1 MMRKYSSFMFAVF
14 AFVIGIMV
22 SNFVSAATSMHKV
35 SDTTGT
41 VTRVELTNVDLNI
54 YSKYNAKIQSISN
67 NLLPI
72 SSLVGDEASSGDKF
86 YKDFYNKKSNR
97 ILAKA
102 SPGST
107 ISIRITPELKL
118 ERYFT
123 TYLALQR
130 PHRIANNK
138 FELLIKNPTGF
149 LNKPSSK
156 KKISTMSYTIPGN
169 ADFVYVCWCND
180 YADPNYMKFGNFTIR
195 QHDTIK
201 TEYYIFT
208 SDEAFKKAYKIWTG
222 QSLGSNITVPAKS
235 SANNPKS
242 SIKPQSDGDEGGI
255 GLVEIG
261 GAAAVIGAGAWAASH
276 FFGGGGASGEAGASG
291 AEDGASAE
299 PETFIY
305 TDPATGA
312 QSLYEKDPDTGQWV
326 NPQTGGV
333 LDMSDLGRFTDQRG
347 SDRKWMNTQ
356 MNNLGNRNTAFDTDL
371 KNDWQN
377 MLDEDAAIDQQGRKD
392 KLALKTGTYGMT
404 DQERNDF
411 LTNRQNERINDM
423 NKAHQTAKNW
433 DTAVKTAEVVQTA
446 ADIGVDTL
454 ATVTAPVGGGV
465 IADVYAVT
473 KNVAGSTAEAVAEG
487 KNVAGGFAKGLAN
500 GAVDVWQNHAGS
512 KWNKAASLMGGETF
526 KSGLDAG
533 MKGESVVIGAA
544 KGFGKGITKF
554 GIDKAGEKIGKA
566 IENSGKNSLTHAYN
580 HARDIRTVYSKDISQ
595 KSVDTLKQ
603 MNIQKHLANM
613 QKANHQSMANTITNA
628 TARNTLPNGI
638 FGE

>member
-1 MMRKYSSFMFAVF
+1 MMRKYSSVLFALFIFVAGILMTGIVQAASSTEKVTHTDIHNKIKLVTSMSVSVQNLDLKAYEKYNFALKDADEDAVF
-14 AFVIGIMV
+14 AKAAPGSTVTISLSPAVKGKIEFSEITFEPMKIGQKDVIGIKGLKKRINREGTAV
-22 SNFVSAATSMHKV
+22 SH
-35 SDTTGT
+35 
-41 VTRVELTNVDLNI
+41 
-54 YSKYNAKIQSISN
+54 
-67 NLLPI
+67 
-72 SSLVGDEASSGDKF
+72 
-86 YKDFYNKKSNR
+86 
-97 ILAKA
+97 
-102 SPGST
+102 
-107 ISIRITPELKL
+107 
-118 ERYFT
+118 
-123 TYLALQR
+123 
-130 PHRIANNK
+130 
-138 FELLIKNPTGF
+138 
-149 LNKPSSK
+149 
-156 KKISTMSYTIPGN
+156 SYTIPKDVEMVIVSTQM
-169 ADFVYVCWCND
+169 AFD
-180 YADPNYMKFGNFTIR
+180 YTTLAGYKVPTDKIEGGFYSVER
-195 QHDTIK
+195 D
-201 TEYYIFT
+201 YYIVT
-208 SDEAFKKAYKIWTG
+208 SEAAFKKVYKILTG
-222 QSLGSNITVPAKS
+222 KSLSGNISAPAKTETGKPKTG
-235 SANNPKS
+235 NPKQTVQP
-242 SIKPQSDGDEGGI
+242 KEDEDEGGI

-276 FFGGGGASGEAGASG
+276 FLGGGGAAGASG
-291 AEDGASAE
+291 AADGASAE

-326 NPQTGGV
+326 NSQTGGV

-377 MLDEDAAIDQQGRKD
+377 MLDKDAAIDQQGRKD

-411 LTNRQNERINDM
+411 LTDRQNERINDM